1 MKPHV
6 HRCAACPNIL
16 TCHQHQDQ
24 CVVSDP
30 YLCPNCE
37 QQRLDDYLTQHEPQ
51 PQPTP
56 QETNHEG
63 F

>member
-1 MKPHV
+1 M
-6 HRCAACPNIL
+6 
-16 TCHQHQDQ
+16 
-24 CVVSDP
+24 VSDP